1 MLPFYLIAAFAA
13 FFSAPGAAV
22 LRRRDHTG
30 SVANEGSAIT
40 LSPAALPLCPS
51 DLPQPFYP
59 LLYSA
64 NVTTPPLPPLPGR
77 SKINRMDAAD
87 ERRPRRLGWTDYFDY
102 RYGCA
107 DPHRPSGVVFNQH
120 SSGGSLSGL
129 SSPASWQFYTVDEK
143 NPVWILE
150 WGHLA
155 GGLGGDRRLECDVP
169 CRLTHDR
176 SWGENGKADI
186 VVFGPQQQKGI
197 VVFGPQQQKAAE
209 ALQKSGKKK
218 PHQYY
223 AVTSLES
230 DINFAYLKD
239 KNTLMHFDLKATYHL
254 DSDVPRIYFGY
265 RGYDWML
272 PPRAKRKDRLVS
284 FVSSSCSP
292 RNGRTR
298 YVMSLSQYVPV
309 RSFGSCLRNAS
320 FADILE
326 TPIENNRWHEK
337 VVILQHFKF
346 NIAFEN
352 SDTPDYIT
360 EKFGQALVA
369 GTVPIVKSR
378 TNNYEAFAPHPHSYI
393 VADDFES
400 PKALA
405 EYLLWLNDHDEEY
418 DKYLEWKR
426 VGPSESFRRLLELN
440 IPDSSC
446 HLCRFAA
453 LARDVDAGYVNTDA
467 SRPAAQIAET

>member
-1 MLPFYLIAAFAA
+1 MAPLYGSFRGVKDLTEIPALSRQRDSGTSSSSLSLP
-13 FFSAPGAAV
+13 P
-22 LRRRDHTG
+22 
-30 SVANEGSAIT
+30 
-40 LSPAALPLCPS
+40 CPP

-59 LLYSA
+59 LLYSP
-64 NVTTPPLPPLPGR
+64 NVSEPPLPPLPGR
-77 SKINRMDAAD
+77 SKINRMDASD
-87 ERRPRRLGWTDYFDY
+87 ERRPRRVTWTDYFDY
-102 RYGCA
+102 RYDCG
-107 DPHRPSGVVFNQH
+107 DPRRPPGLASQH
-120 SSGGSLSGL
+120 PSVSGGSLGGL
-129 SSPASWQFYTVDEK
+129 SSPHAWRFYTVDEEH
-143 NPVWILE
+143 PVWILE
-150 WGHLA
+150 WGHSI
-155 GGLGGDRRLECDVP
+155 GGFGGDRQFGCDVP

-176 SWGENGKADI
+176 SWAENGKADI
-186 VVFGPQQQKGI
+186 VVFGLHLENE
-197 VVFGPQQQKAAE
+197 VE
-209 ALQKSGKKK
+209 TLQKSGKKK

-230 DINFAYLKD
+230 DVNYPSLKD
-239 KNTLMHFDLKATYHL
+239 KNNLKRFDLKTTYHL

-284 FVSSSCSP
+284 FVASNCTP
-292 RNGRTR
+292 KNGRTDF
-298 YVMSLSQYVPV
+298 VMSLSRYISVQ
-309 RSFGSCLRNAS
+309 SFGHCLRNANPN
-320 FADILE
+320 DVLE
-326 TPIENNRWHEK
+326 TPIHNDRWHEK
-337 VVILQHFKF
+337 VVMLQHFKF
-346 NIAFEN
+346 NVAFEN
-352 SDTPDYIT
+352 SDTPDYVT

-378 TNNYEAFAPHPHSYI
+378 ANNYETFAPHPHSYI

-405 EYLLWLNDHDEEY
+405 EYLLYLNDHDEEY

-453 LARDVDAGYVNTDA
+453 LARDIDAGYVNTDA
-467 SRPAAQIAET
+467 IPPGQTS